1 MNEQRVL
8 LFEALR
14 IIQRRSVDPRR
25 TVEQRTSYGSA
36 LDILRYALDGNAEC
50 MYQFD
55 DVRLE
60 CQDCR
65 KFYSDDPSDIQ
76 ICNACTD
83 HEFFDCG
90 FCRRG

>member
-1 MNEQRVL
+1 MNEKQIGL
-8 LFEALR
+8 IYEALR

-55 DVRLE
+55 DVQL
-60 CQDCR
+60 
-65 KFYSDDPSDIQ
+65 
-76 ICNACTD
+76 
-83 HEFFDCG
+83 H
-90 FCRRG
+90 

>member
-1 MNEQRVL
+1 MNEHKDL

-36 LDILRYALDGNAEC
+36 LDILLYALDGNAEC

-55 DVRLE
+55 DVQLHCDE
-60 CQDCR
+60 CRRID
-65 KFYSDDPSDIQ
+65 SDDLFDIQ
-76 ICNACTD
+76 FCNACEN
-83 HEFFDCG
+83 HEFFCCG
-90 FCRRG
+90 RK